1 MLASS
6 GGEWEAPGVGGWYYY
21 GEMDPSP
28 TKAWMIHHRE
38 DLDVEPLYQLAF
50 GKRPREE
57 LYDLRHDPDYMYN
70 RAADEAYE
78 RVRLGL
84 EARLL
89 AVLREQADPRLVG
102 PQPCQYEA
110 EAWYEGGMGWLE
122 PENVPTTISY
132 EAARVWMEVEMRRAM
147 VPRHKL

>member
-1 MLASS
+1 
-6 GGEWEAPGVGGWYYY
+6 
-21 GEMDPSP
+21 
-28 TKAWMIHHRE
+28 MIHHRE

-57 LYDLRHDPDYMYN
+57 LYDLRRDPDYMHN

-78 RVRLGL
+78 GVRLGL

-132 EAARVWMEVEMRRAM
+132 EVARARMELEMRRAM